1 MRRVSIGLWLGI
13 AGAVL
18 GIIAIGSNFYITTED
33 GDPASQDAWFGLPHT
48 SQLILAAAIVT
59 IILAALTAANRQPI
73 RGRSVGILIAV
84 LGLLASLQLGYRM
97 LAPPFD
103 FELANREV
111 LRLTGSC
118 LWYCSP
124 SEAVDAQLLP
134 GIWIGFIGT
143 LAMFLGG
150 LVHALTPT
158 AGRTPARPWRA
169 QVQKGM
175 SPWLGLAGLGALAM
189 FIFGYT
195 FFTFYRTPI
204 DDGGMRAWSGWLP
217 SPHTSVLVLWMTI
230 LTVGLV
236 ILAARNRAPLSPAG
250 MGGLI
255 TVFGFVAGARIL
267 YRIIEPP
274 FQGGT
279 MGGVEIGIGGILALV
294 GAVVVIIGGIGQ
306 ALAYRETAPAPAGA
320 TDPRTA

>member
-1 MRRVSIGLWLGI
+1 MSRVSIGLWLAI

-18 GIIAIGSNFYITTED
+18 GVIALGSNFYVTTEN
-33 GDPASQDAWFGLPHT
+33 GEQTSQDAWFGVPHT
-48 SQLILAAAIVT
+48 SQLILAAAVVT
-59 IILAALTAANRQPI
+59 IVLAALTAANRQPI

-84 LGLLASLQLGYRM
+84 LGLLATLQLGYRM

-103 FELANREV
+103 FELADREV

-118 LWYCSP
+118 LWYCPP
-124 SEAVDAQLLP
+124 SEAADAELLP
-134 GIWIGFIGT
+134 GIWIGFVGT
-143 LAMFLGG
+143 LAMLLGG
-150 LVHALTPT
+150 LIHAFTPT

-169 QVQKGM
+169 RVQRGM
-175 SPWLGLAGLGALAM
+175 TPWLGLAGLGALAM

-195 FFTFYRTPI
+195 WFTFYRTPA
-204 DDGGMRAWSGWLP
+204 DGGMRAWSGWLP

-236 ILAARNRAPLSPAG
+236 VLAARNRAPLSPAA
-250 MGGLI
+250 MGGLV

-279 MGGVEIGIGGILALV
+279 MTGVEIGIGGILALV
-294 GAVVVIIGGIGQ
+294 GAIVVIIGGIGQ
-306 ALAYRETAPAPAGA
+306 ALAYRETAEVSAGE
-320 TDPRTA
+320 PRTA